1 MEDRTPALSL
11 GFDAPLPAGTLG
23 VLGDVEEVPG
33 DEHGPLLLWEAW
45 DGGGW
50 QRLSVDD
57 ETAGLAVSGV
67 VSVLWAGGPP
77 PPSPSL
83 LHAAGNR
90 KRAPRPPAR
99 KPVRGRARGLPR
111 PGGP

>member
-1 MEDRTPALSL
+1 MEDRTPALYL

-33 DEHGPLLLWEAW
+33 DEQGPLLVWEAW

-57 ETAGLAVSGV
+57 ETAGLAVPGGVSG
-67 VSVLWAGGPP
+67 LWPGGPP
-77 PPSPSL
+77 PPAPAVV
-83 LHAAGNR
+83 AAGGNR
-90 KRAPRPPAR
+90 NEVLRAPAPT
-99 KPVRGRARGLPR
+99 PVGARGEGR
-111 PGGP
+111 RA